1 MSTIQQT
8 AEVNVTINAED
19 AKKELDDLK
28 TQAKDLRQQYSE
40 CFKNQD
46 FDGMNAAMKQL
57 NSVNRQIEQLQ
68 TRGEYINDVMSRM
81 DSASPRELNNVVRMV
96 NRELQSGAVERG
108 SEQWKILTKILRD
121 AKEEYAK
128 VRGEMSFQA
137 PELTPQETLDKIDAL
152 QDKVK
157 DLKQQYNDCFAKG
170 DFAGM
175 EAAKQELNEV
185 SKELVDLR
193 TNAQNIQ
200 AVMDDL
206 DNASPKELQDVI
218 RRINAEMESGLI
230 EVGGQQWETYA
241 KYADT
246 AKKKLEEIREAM
258 SFQPPEL
265 STQEINDKLEELQN
279 KANDLKRTYNE
290 CFKNGDTAG
299 MEKARK
305 EIVDVNCEMTGL
317 RTNAQNIRH
326 VMDNLD
332 KATPKELH
340 ETIKRINDELESGAV
355 ERGSKQWD
363 DYCEQLKQVKEEL
376 EGINGEM
383 EVEESWL
390 DNLRKKF
397 DDWGELLLTGAAA
410 LTGVVIAGKAAVQA
424 YADMD
429 SALADTQKYTGMT
442 REEVELL
449 NDEFKKLDTRTSRE
463 ELNDLASA
471 AGRLGKNTVESVME
485 FVRAGNIIKVAM
497 DEIGEDA
504 PQTISQLAGIF
515 ELEDKMGT
523 ERSML
528 AVGSAINTLSQNCA
542 ASAPSLV
549 DFAAR
554 MGAVAKQTGMTVD
567 EMLAFGALMDDQMVT
582 AEIAST
588 AVKEMITKMYADSDN
603 FAKKAGLDIEEFNK
617 ALKRSSTDGL
627 MMFVGALER
636 MNTNQIAATLKDLG
650 ASGAGV
656 TTTFMTLAGKA
667 GLLET
672 RMKEAKES
680 FREATSATE
689 EFNVQNNTVQA
700 GFDKAKKSFDELIV
714 YLGSKLEPV
723 MKYAISG
730 TSLLMRTI
738 ATLVNFVIDY
748 KGAIITTVAAMAAYT
763 IAIKASTIAFRA
775 HYAAIVAD
783 ELISKAWRA
792 TVLLTSAATA
802 LFTGNVTRATAAMK
816 LFNITTK
823 LSPIGLLVGGVTA
836 LATGIYF
843 LTRTTDA
850 ATEALKQMNKV
861 ENDAAVEARKQ
872 TAETDRLY
880 KKTQDL
886 TVSYTKRMD
895 AIKELREK
903 IPDILKDLS
912 DEEIFAGKAADAYD
926 RYKESVLNAAKAKGY
941 QGMIEENAEK
951 QAKMEVERGKVLSEL
966 RKKTHVPNAVKE
978 IVMGEPRSEKETYE
992 ALNAWLTEKS
1002 QGKNNTIANTYNP
1015 GGLTNNAKLGES
1027 TAIAYVKKLM
1037 SMTEEIEKIEKVNES
1052 ITERLESVT
1061 TKTPE
1066 VEENPDGNGTGGTG
1080 GTGTGTMTEDDMKKL
1095 EAERKKREKEE
1106 KEAFRKRLTDLKAN
1120 YDIEQAQNL
1129 AAYAT
1134 GSKFYLEYLKTK
1146 KDLDSSYLA
1155 DRKKVYEDADK
1166 TDSSEY
1172 AALIKEEADA
1182 TIKATA
1188 EMRKKS
1194 LEEIERGHK
1203 LTVERLTDALF
1214 DPSSPDF
1221 GNQQLYYQAM
1231 LDEDVRYLT
1240 EKRDLYKEGTEERK
1254 KAELEIEK
1262 RMEEDREHKREELA
1276 KAYEWF
1282 VQEIRKGSIQKQIDM
1297 ELQMLKQ
1304 LHDAKLITEQ
1314 QYQDA
1319 VEKIRK
1325 KGREQEKQENEE
1337 RKKSI
1342 EGDHEEAKRIM
1353 ANSTDNFGNAAIQI
1367 HETWQKLMDDIANG
1381 ENPFENLGK
1390 LAQESMAVVATIVS
1404 QYTNY
1409 ANAQR
1414 DIEIAKVEE
1423 RYDREIEAAGKNSK
1437 KKEKL
1442 EKQKEEEIAK
1452 LKKKY
1457 NDRAMKMQIAQ
1468 ALAQTAINAILGY
1481 QAGLT
1486 MPPPANVFMPPVLA
1500 GLAVAQGAIQV
1511 ATIKKQHEAQSAG
1524 YYEGG
1529 FTGGNRYRKE
1539 AGVVHEGEFIANHKA
1554 VNNPELSPLFRMI
1567 DFAQRNNTVASL
1579 TAEDVSIALGQGAG
1593 VSARGEVVHQT
1604 ERPVNVMQNNI
1615 DTTPIDRLANI
1626 LEDGIV
1632 ADVILDGERGLHKK
1646 YTSYQ
1651 KLLKNPRR

>member
-200 AVMDDL
+200 AVMDDI

-305 EIVDVNCEMTGL
+305 EIVDVNREMTGL

-390 DNLRKKF
+390 DNLREKF

-410 LTGVVIAGKAAVQA
+410 LTGVVVAGKAAVQA

-497 DEIGEDA
+497 YEIGEDA

-542 ASAPSLV
+542 ASAHSLV

-603 FAKKAGLDIEEFNK
+603 FAKKAGLDIEEFNN
-617 ALKRSSTDGL
+617 ALK
-627 MMFVGALER
+627 
-636 MNTNQIAATLKDLG
+636 
-650 ASGAGV
+650 
-656 TTTFMTLAGKA
+656 
-667 GLLET
+667 
-672 RMKEAKES
+672 
-680 FREATSATE
+680 
-689 EFNVQNNTVQA
+689 
-700 GFDKAKKSFDELIV
+700 
-714 YLGSKLEPV
+714 
-723 MKYAISG
+723 
-730 TSLLMRTI
+730 
-738 ATLVNFVIDY
+738 
-748 KGAIITTVAAMAAYT
+748 
-763 IAIKASTIAFRA
+763 
-775 HYAAIVAD
+775 
-783 ELISKAWRA
+783 
-792 TVLLTSAATA
+792 
-802 LFTGNVTRATAAMK
+802 
-816 LFNITTK
+816 
-823 LSPIGLLVGGVTA
+823 
-836 LATGIYF
+836 
-843 LTRTTDA
+843 
-850 ATEALKQMNKV
+850 
-861 ENDAAVEARKQ
+861 
-872 TAETDRLY
+872 
-880 KKTQDL
+880 
-886 TVSYTKRMD
+886 
-895 AIKELREK
+895 
-903 IPDILKDLS
+903 
-912 DEEIFAGKAADAYD
+912 
-926 RYKESVLNAAKAKGY
+926 
-941 QGMIEENAEK
+941 
-951 QAKMEVERGKVLSEL
+951 
-966 RKKTHVPNAVKE
+966 
-978 IVMGEPRSEKETYE
+978 
-992 ALNAWLTEKS
+992 
-1002 QGKNNTIANTYNP
+1002 
-1015 GGLTNNAKLGES
+1015 
-1027 TAIAYVKKLM
+1027 
-1037 SMTEEIEKIEKVNES
+1037 
-1052 ITERLESVT
+1052 
-1061 TKTPE
+1061 
-1066 VEENPDGNGTGGTG
+1066 
-1080 GTGTGTMTEDDMKKL
+1080 
-1095 EAERKKREKEE
+1095 
-1106 KEAFRKRLTDLKAN
+1106 
-1120 YDIEQAQNL
+1120 
-1129 AAYAT
+1129 
-1134 GSKFYLEYLKTK
+1134 
-1146 KDLDSSYLA
+1146 
-1155 DRKKVYEDADK
+1155 
-1166 TDSSEY
+1166 
-1172 AALIKEEADA
+1172 
-1182 TIKATA
+1182 
-1188 EMRKKS
+1188 
-1194 LEEIERGHK
+1194 
-1203 LTVERLTDALF
+1203 
-1214 DPSSPDF
+1214 
-1221 GNQQLYYQAM
+1221 
-1231 LDEDVRYLT
+1231 
-1240 EKRDLYKEGTEERK
+1240 
-1254 KAELEIEK
+1254 
-1262 RMEEDREHKREELA
+1262 
-1276 KAYEWF
+1276 
-1282 VQEIRKGSIQKQIDM
+1282 
-1297 ELQMLKQ
+1297 
-1304 LHDAKLITEQ
+1304 
-1314 QYQDA
+1314 
-1319 VEKIRK
+1319 
-1325 KGREQEKQENEE
+1325 
-1337 RKKSI
+1337 
-1342 EGDHEEAKRIM
+1342 
-1353 ANSTDNFGNAAIQI
+1353 
-1367 HETWQKLMDDIANG
+1367 
-1381 ENPFENLGK
+1381 
-1390 LAQESMAVVATIVS
+1390 
-1404 QYTNY
+1404 
-1409 ANAQR
+1409 
-1414 DIEIAKVEE
+1414 
-1423 RYDREIEAAGKNSK
+1423 
-1437 KKEKL
+1437 
-1442 EKQKEEEIAK
+1442 
-1452 LKKKY
+1452 
-1457 NDRAMKMQIAQ
+1457 
-1468 ALAQTAINAILGY
+1468 
-1481 QAGLT
+1481 
-1486 MPPPANVFMPPVLA
+1486 
-1500 GLAVAQGAIQV
+1500 
-1511 ATIKKQHEAQSAG
+1511 
-1524 YYEGG
+1524 
-1529 FTGGNRYRKE
+1529 
-1539 AGVVHEGEFIANHKA
+1539 
-1554 VNNPELSPLFRMI
+1554 
-1567 DFAQRNNTVASL
+1567 
-1579 TAEDVSIALGQGAG
+1579 
-1593 VSARGEVVHQT
+1593 
-1604 ERPVNVMQNNI
+1604 
-1615 DTTPIDRLANI
+1615 
-1626 LEDGIV
+1626 
-1632 ADVILDGERGLHKK
+1632 
-1646 YTSYQ
+1646 
-1651 KLLKNPRR
+1651 